1 MSANEPMDPF
11 FTTMKI
17 RACEGDAAGQVLLEA
32 YGKQQVQAAMAQIA
46 PRIEAAIEQSALD
59 AAVAERQR
67 IIGWMRDEAE
77 SGGLTATQYADFLA
91 MGLPTEN
98 TTENPQ

>member
-46 PRIEAAIEQSALD
+46 PRIQAAIEQSALD

-67 IIGWMRDEAE
+67 IIEWMRNDDGA
-77 SGGLTATQYADFLA
+77 GITAKEYADVLA
-91 MGLPTEN
+91 MGIPT
-98 TTENPQ
+98 TQPTENPQ

>member
-1 MSANEPMDPF
+1 MSTPEPMDPF

-32 YGKQQVQAAMAQIA
+32 YGKQQVQAAMDQIA
-46 PRIEAAIEQSALD
+46 PRIEAAIQQSALD

-67 IIGWMRDEAE
+67 IIRWMRNDDGA
-77 SGGLTATQYADFLA
+77 GMTAKEYADVLA
-91 MGLPTEN
+91 QGLPTAPS
-98 TTENPQ
+98 TKIPQ

>member
-1 MSANEPMDPF
+1 MSASEPMDPF

-17 RACEGDAAGQVLLEA
+17 RACEGDAAGQLLLEA

-46 PRIEAAIEQSALD
+46 PRIQAAIEQSALD

-67 IIGWMRDEAE
+67 IIEWMRNDDGAGMSAKE
-77 SGGLTATQYADFLA
+77 YADILA
-91 MGLPTEN
+91 MGIPTTQPTE
-98 TTENPQ
+98 TPQ

>member
-1 MSANEPMDPF
+1 MSASEPMDPF

-17 RACEGDAAGQVLLEA
+17 RACDGDAAGQLLLEA

-46 PRIEAAIEQSALD
+46 PRIQAAIEQSALD

-67 IIGWMRDEAE
+67 IIEWMRNDDGA
-77 SGGLTATQYADFLA
+77 GMTAKEYADVLA
-91 MGLPTEN
+91 MGIPTTQPTE
-98 TTENPQ
+98 TPQ

>member
-17 RACEGDAAGQVLLEA
+17 RACEGDAAGQLLLEA

-46 PRIEAAIEQSALD
+46 PRIQAAIEQSALD
-59 AAVAERQR
+59 AGVAERQR
-67 IIGWMRDEAE
+67 IIEWMRNDDGAGMSAKE
-77 SGGLTATQYADFLA
+77 YADILA
-91 MGLPTEN
+91 MGLPTN
-98 TTENPQ
+98 TTE

>member
-17 RACEGDAAGQVLLEA
+17 RACDGDAAGQVLLEA

-46 PRIEAAIEQSALD
+46 PRIQAAIEQSALD
-59 AAVAERQR
+59 AGVAERQR
-67 IIGWMRDEAE
+67 IIEWMRNDDGA
-77 SGGLTATQYADFLA
+77 GMTAKEYADVLA
-91 MGLPTEN
+91 MGIPTEQP
-98 TTENPQ
+98 TEKLQ

>member
-1 MSANEPMDPF
+1 MSTLEPMDPL

-17 RACEGDAAGQVLLEA
+17 RVSDDADGRALLEA

-46 PRIEAAIEQSALD
+46 PRIEAAIQQSALD

-67 IIGWMRDEAE
+67 IIEWMRNDDGA
-77 SGGLTATQYADFLA
+77 GMTAKEYADVLA
-91 MGLPTEN
+91 MGIPTAPS
-98 TTENPQ
+98 TEIPQ

>member
-1 MSANEPMDPF
+1 MDPF

-17 RACEGDAAGQVLLEA
+17 RSCDGDAAGQVLLEA

-46 PRIEAAIEQSALD
+46 PRIQAAIEQSALD

-67 IIGWMRDEAE
+67 IIEWMRNDDGA
-77 SGGLTATQYADFLA
+77 GMTAKEYADVLA
-91 MGLPTEN
+91 MGIPTAPS
-98 TTENPQ
+98 TEIPQ

>member
-46 PRIEAAIEQSALD
+46 PRIQAAIEQSALD
-59 AAVAERQR
+59 AGVAERQR
-67 IIGWMRDEAE
+67 IIEWMRNDDGAGMSAKE
-77 SGGLTATQYADFLA
+77 YADVLA
-91 MGLPTEN
+91 MGIPTKQPTE
-98 TTENPQ
+98 TPQ

>member
-32 YGKQQVQAAMAQIA
+32 YGRQQVQAAMAQIA
-46 PRIEAAIEQSALD
+46 PRIQAAIEQSALD
-59 AAVAERQR
+59 AGVAERQR
-67 IIGWMRDEAE
+67 IIEWMRNDDGA
-77 SGGLTATQYADFLA
+77 GMTAKEYADVLA
-91 MGLPTEN
+91 MGLPT
-98 TTENPQ
+98 TQPTENPQ

>member
-17 RACEGDAAGQVLLEA
+17 RACEGDAAGQLLLEA

-46 PRIEAAIEQSALD
+46 PRIQAAIEQSALD

-67 IIGWMRDEAE
+67 IIEWMRNDDGA
-77 SGGLTATQYADFLA
+77 GMTAKEYADVLA
-91 MGLPTEN
+91 MGIPTTQPTE
-98 TTENPQ
+98 TPQ

>member
-17 RACEGDAAGQVLLEA
+17 RACDGDAAGQVLLEA

-67 IIGWMRDEAE
+67 IIEWMRNDDGA
-77 SGGLTATQYADFLA
+77 GMTAKEYADVLA
-91 MGLPTEN
+91 MGIPTTQPTE
-98 TTENPQ
+98 TPQ

>member
-32 YGKQQVQAAMAQIA
+32 YGRQQVQAAMAQIA
-46 PRIEAAIEQSALD
+46 PRIQAAIEQSALD
-59 AAVAERQR
+59 AGVAERQR
-67 IIGWMRDEAE
+67 IIEWMRNDDGA
-77 SGGLTATQYADFLA
+77 GMTAKEYADVLA
-91 MGLPTEN
+91 MGIPT
-98 TTENPQ
+98 TQPTENPQ

>member
-1 MSANEPMDPF
+1 MSASEPMDPF

-17 RACEGDAAGQVLLEA
+17 RACEGDAAGQILLEA

-46 PRIEAAIEQSALD
+46 PRIQSAIEQSALD

-67 IIGWMRDEAE
+67 IIEWMRNDDGA
-77 SGGLTATQYADFLA
+77 GMTAKEYADVLA
-91 MGLPTEN
+91 MGIPTTQPTE
-98 TTENPQ
+98 TPQ

>member
-46 PRIEAAIEQSALD
+46 PRIQSAIEQSALD
-59 AAVAERQR
+59 AGVAERQR
-67 IIGWMRDEAE
+67 IIEWMRNDDGAGMTAKEYAE
-77 SGGLTATQYADFLA
+77 ILA

-98 TTENPQ
+98 TTENPK

>member
-1 MSANEPMDPF
+1 MDPF

-17 RACEGDAAGQVLLEA
+17 RACDGDAAGQLLLEA

-46 PRIEAAIEQSALD
+46 PRIQAAIEQSALD

-67 IIGWMRDEAE
+67 IIEWMRNDDGA
-77 SGGLTATQYADFLA
+77 GMTAKEYADVLA
-91 MGLPTEN
+91 MGIPTTQPTE
-98 TTENPQ
+98 TPQ

>member
-1 MSANEPMDPF
+1 MSDTDEMSPF
-11 FTTMKI
+11 FTTLKM
-17 RACEGDAAGQVLLEA
+17 RNCSEDAAAQLLLEA
-32 YGKQQVQAAMAQIA
+32 YGKQQVRAAMAQIA

-59 AAVAERQR
+59 AAVAERRR

-91 MGLPTEN
+91 MGLPPEN

>member
-17 RACEGDAAGQVLLEA
+17 RACDGDAAGQILLEA

-46 PRIEAAIEQSALD
+46 PRIQAAIEQSALD
-59 AAVAERQR
+59 AAVAERER
-67 IIGWMRDEAE
+67 IIEWMRNDDGA
-77 SGGLTATQYADFLA
+77 GMTAKEYADVLA
-91 MGLPTEN
+91 MGIPTTQPTE
-98 TTENPQ
+98 TPQ

>member
-59 AAVAERQR
+59 AGVAERQR
-67 IIGWMRDEAE
+67 IIEWMRNDDGAGMSAKE
-77 SGGLTATQYADFLA
+77 YADVLA
-91 MGLPTEN
+91 MGIPTTQPTE
-98 TTENPQ
+98 TPQ

>member
-17 RACEGDAAGQVLLEA
+17 RACEGNAAGQVLLEA

-46 PRIEAAIEQSALD
+46 PRIQAAIEQSALD

-67 IIGWMRDEAE
+67 IIEWMRNDDGA
-77 SGGLTATQYADFLA
+77 GMTAKEYADVLA
-91 MGLPTEN
+91 MGIPTEN
-98 TTENPQ
+98 TTETPQ

>member
-17 RACEGDAAGQVLLEA
+17 RACEGDAAGQVLLES

-67 IIGWMRDEAE
+67 IIEWMRNDDGA
-77 SGGLTATQYADFLA
+77 GMTAKEYADVLA
-91 MGLPTEN
+91 MGIPTEN
-98 TTENPQ
+98 TTETPQ

>member
-1 MSANEPMDPF
+1 MTANEPMDPF

-17 RACEGDAAGQVLLEA
+17 RACDGDAAGQVLLEA

-46 PRIEAAIEQSALD
+46 PRIQAAIEQSALD
-59 AAVAERQR
+59 AGVAERQR
-67 IIGWMRDEAE
+67 IIEWMRNDDGA
-77 SGGLTATQYADFLA
+77 GMTAKEYADVLA

>member
-17 RACEGDAAGQVLLEA
+17 RACEGDAAGQLLLEA

-46 PRIEAAIEQSALD
+46 PRIQAAIEQSALD
-59 AAVAERQR
+59 AGVAERQR
-67 IIGWMRDEAE
+67 IIQWMRDDDGAGMSAKE
-77 SGGLTATQYADFLA
+77 YADILA
-91 MGLPTEN
+91 MGLPTN
-98 TTENPQ
+98 TTE

>member
-17 RACEGDAAGQVLLEA
+17 RACDGDAAGQVLLEA

-46 PRIEAAIEQSALD
+46 PRIQAAIEQSALD
-59 AAVAERQR
+59 AGVAERQR
-67 IIGWMRDEAE
+67 IIEWMRNDDGAGMSAKE
-77 SGGLTATQYADFLA
+77 YADVLA
-91 MGLPTEN
+91 MGLPAEQ

>member
-1 MSANEPMDPF
+1 MSASEPMDPF

-17 RACEGDAAGQVLLEA
+17 RACEGDAAGQLLLEA

-46 PRIEAAIEQSALD
+46 PRIQAAIEQSALD

-67 IIGWMRDEAE
+67 IIEWMRGEDAE
-77 SGGLTATQYADFLA
+77 NFTARDFADVLAIGIPTTQ
-91 MGLPTEN
+91 PTE
-98 TTENPQ
+98 TPQ

>member
-1 MSANEPMDPF
+1 MSATEPMDPF

-17 RACEGDAAGQVLLEA
+17 RACDGDAAGQLLLEA

-46 PRIEAAIEQSALD
+46 PRIQAAIEQSALD

-67 IIGWMRDEAE
+67 IIEWMRNDDGA
-77 SGGLTATQYADFLA
+77 GMTAKEYADVLA
-91 MGLPTEN
+91 MGIPTTQPTE
-98 TTENPQ
+98 TPQ

>member
-17 RACEGDAAGQVLLEA
+17 RACDGDAAGQVLLEA

-46 PRIEAAIEQSALD
+46 PRIQAAIEQSALD
-59 AAVAERQR
+59 AGVAERQR
-67 IIGWMRDEAE
+67 IIEWMRNDDGA
-77 SGGLTATQYADFLA
+77 GMTAKEYADVLA

-98 TTENPQ
+98 TTETPQ

>member
-1 MSANEPMDPF
+1 MSATESMDPF

-17 RACEGDAAGQVLLEA
+17 RACDDDAAGQLLLEA

-46 PRIEAAIEQSALD
+46 PRIQKAIEQSALD

-67 IIGWMRDEAE
+67 IIEWMRNDDGAGMNAKE
-77 SGGLTATQYADFLA
+77 YADVLA
-91 MGLPTEN
+91 MGLPIAQSTEI
-98 TTENPQ
+98 TK

>member
-17 RACEGDAAGQVLLEA
+17 RACDGDAAGQVLLEA

-67 IIGWMRDEAE
+67 IIEWMRNDDGA
-77 SGGLTATQYADFLA
+77 GMTAKEYADVLA
-91 MGLPTEN
+91 MGIPTEN
-98 TTENPQ
+98 TTETPQ

>member
-46 PRIEAAIEQSALD
+46 PRIQAAIEQSALD

-67 IIGWMRDEAE
+67 IIEWMRNDDGA
-77 SGGLTATQYADFLA
+77 GMTAKEYADVLA
-91 MGLPTEN
+91 MGIPTEN

>member
-46 PRIEAAIEQSALD
+46 PRIQAAIEQSALD
-59 AAVAERQR
+59 AGVAERQR
-67 IIGWMRDEAE
+67 IIEWMRNDDGA
-77 SGGLTATQYADFLA
+77 GMTAKEYADVLA

-98 TTENPQ
+98 TTENPK

>member
-1 MSANEPMDPF
+1 MSTPEPMDPF

-17 RACEGDAAGQVLLEA
+17 RACDGDAAGQVLLEA

-46 PRIEAAIEQSALD
+46 PRIQAAIEQSALD
-59 AAVAERQR
+59 AGVAERRR
-67 IIGWMRDEAE
+67 IIEWMRNDDGAGMSAKE
-77 SGGLTATQYADFLA
+77 YADVLA
-91 MGLPTEN
+91 MGLPAEQ